1 MKNRNYYIMQINIFD
16 EISFSGSFYNTWKK
30 RPSNAG
36 SPQQRHEICNFNSC
50 N

>member
-30 RPSNAG
+30 HRAPMQAILG
-36 SPQQRHEICNFNSC
+36 IGMKFVI
-50 N
+50 